1 MEGRGGAEEGK
12 KQLKVRR
19 RRKKGSDKE
28 SKSDK

>member
-19 RRKKGSDKE
+19 RKKGSDKE